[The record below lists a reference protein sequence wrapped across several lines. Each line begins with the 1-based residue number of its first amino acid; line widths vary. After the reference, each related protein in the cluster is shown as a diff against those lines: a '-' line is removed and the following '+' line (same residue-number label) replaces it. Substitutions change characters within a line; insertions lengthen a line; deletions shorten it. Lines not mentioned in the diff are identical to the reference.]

1 MTYPIC
7 FNRFIIVATQGPPSD
22 PRQVADSSHQGRKKY
37 PLKLLQAHFSLGE
50 MRGLSPPKPK
60 NEPFAQFQPFQ
71 PFQTVGSKVGQ
82 SRREAFQQFQ
92 PFNRGVC
99 PELLSKGSVQTG

>member
-37 PLKLLQAHFSLGE
+37 RLKLLQAHFSPGE
-50 MRGLSPPKPK
+50 MRGLSPP
-60 NEPFAQFQPFQ
+60 
-71 PFQTVGSKVGQ
+71 
-82 SRREAFQQFQ
+82 SRRT
-92 PFNRGVC
+92 NRSRSSNRSSRFKPSDPKPVSQEEKRSSSSSRSTAE